1 MVWVLGILLGLTVGF
16 IVLLL
21 SIAFRIAGSYQT
33 D

>member
-16 IVLLL
+16 IVLL
-21 SIAFRIAGSYQT
+21 SKAFRIAGSYQT

>member
-16 IVLLL
+16 IVLL
-21 SIAFRIAGSYQT
+21 SIAFRIAGSCQA